1 MSKNLGE
8 SRASSTSH
16 SSLKFT
22 KIEKLN
28 KNKNQTEIVEEFLRE
43 FLSLIEIFKK
53 NLNSK

>member
-22 KIEKLN
+22 KNN